1 MKKKNHTSV
10 RLDDETLAIVAK
22 YQEQFGDDVSASQ
35 TIARLV
41 RAADGEKF
49 IVVKS
54 SSLAPHEELSF
65 FAAQLAKT
73 TQLWREIRSRLNAPR
88 PMDAADTIALK
99 NWQEER
105 KKIHQFYIECDSLCR
120 KAHALSALL
129 TTTSADEWLNLED
142 TAMMIARWAQECEAA
157 AEKESN
163 SAKKKSH
170 LNFRD
175 LYRNAVEFL
184 RRVGIEPTPPEQ
196 DPTKK

>member
-1 MKKKNHTSV
+1 VKKKNHTSV

-163 SAKKKSH
+163 PAKKKSH

>member
-1 MKKKNHTSV
+1 VKKKNHTSV

-35 TIARLV
+35 TIAKLV

-129 TTTSADEWLNLED
+129 TTTSAEEWLNHED
-142 TAMMIARWAQECEAA
+142 TAMEFARWAQECEAA

-163 SAKKKSH
+163 PAKKKKH
-170 LNFRD
+170 LTYRD
-175 LYRNAVEFL
+175 LYRNMVAFL
-184 RRVGIEPTPPEQ
+184 RRVGIEPTPPDQ
-196 DPTKK
+196 APDK